1 MLRPVIVLAING
13 LLFTGVAEALL
24 HLLAGAGP
32 AVDAL
37 HARSSLLGSLAVAP
51 NLLCLALLLFVEG
64 LPSWRLAL
72 VSLANL
78 WVAYGAAPLFL
89 WVPESVPIDWV
100 WGTLLLAQ
108 VAVVLAWVLAVGG
121 RPWLLSSDL
130 PGLRLR
136 RRRQMAAIAVVGV
149 VLGPPVIAGYAAVAL
164 LSWVQLATSA
174 FVSFDLAGVNLGDR
188 RYARG
193 DEQVRLVGMMHVG
206 ERHRYR
212 DLVRSFVTEN
222 TVVLYEGVTDDE
234 GLVDSGLDYGGAAS
248 ALGLEA
254 QHDLRDY
261 LGEIEAL
268 GVSGVSPAEWPVL
281 RHADLDMSELSESTR
296 EFVAQAASLW
306 GSESLVE
313 AFSDYLVWYRAQ
325 DEAVV
330 LSVIQD
336 DLIERR
342 NAHLLAQISVATQ
355 EFDFVVAPWGALH
368 LPGLERALLESGF
381 SELERGERRLLF
393 WLTLLGWED
402 VGTGD

>member
-1 MLRPVIVLAING
+1 MLRPLTALAVNA
-13 LLFTGVAEALL
+13 LLFTGVAESLL

-32 AVDAL
+32 PIDAL
-37 HARSSLLGSLAVAP
+37 NARSSMLGTLAVAP
-51 NLLCLALLLFVEG
+51 SLLCLALLVFAEG

-89 WVPESVPIDWV
+89 WLPESVSINLV
-100 WGTLLLAQ
+100 WGSLLLAMA
-108 VAVVLAWVLAVGG
+108 AVVLAWLLQVGG

-136 RRRQMAAIAVVGV
+136 GWRHMAAIAGAVIF
-149 VLGPPVIAGYAAVAL
+149 LGPPVIAGYAAVAL
-164 LSWVQLATSA
+164 LSWVQLATSS
-174 FVSFDLAGVNLGDR
+174 FVSFDLAGVKLGDR
-188 RYARG
+188 RYTRG

-206 ERHRYR
+206 ERDRYR
-212 DLVRSFVTEN
+212 DLVRSFVAEN

-234 GLVDSGLDYGGAAS
+234 GLVDTGLDYGGAAS
-248 ALGLEA
+248 ALGLES

-261 LGEIEAL
+261 LSEIDE
-268 GVSGVSPAEWPVL
+268 VEVPGVSPAEWPVL
-281 RHADLDMSELSESTR
+281 RHADLDMSEFSDATR
-296 EFVAQAASLW
+296 EFVARAASLW
-306 GSESLVE
+306 GSESLME
-313 AFSDYLVWYRAQ
+313 AASEYLVWFRGQ
-325 DEAVV
+325 DEAEV

-336 DLIERR
+336 DLIDRR
-342 NAHLLAQISVATQ
+342 NAHLLSEITAATE

-381 SELERGERRLLF
+381 SELERGDRRLLL

-402 VGTGD
+402 VDTGD